1 MRGQGVREKQKRSH
15 PLIAPVIAPLPAHSW
30 ASVRCVT
37 ASRLVAMNL
46 QPGFS
51 LMHSCGVQ
59 PSESW
64 ANRGGRQRERK
75 RRHSVWDSQSDR
87 DTHAR
92 TLSTRASLSE
102 KTPRN
107 IER

>member
-1 MRGQGVREKQKRSH
+1 MRGQGVGEKQQRSH

-51 LMHSCGVQ
+51 LMHSCGAQAWSRPKVG
-59 PSESW
+59 PIEV
-64 ANRGGRQRERK
+64 GGRGDGSRGTVCETVRE
-75 RRHSVWDSQSDR
+75 
-87 DTHAR
+87 TEAR
-92 TLSTRASLSE
+92 TLASCLLAL
-102 KTPRN
+102 R
-107 IER
+107 